1 MANTDRVKQVKD
13 AIIEHLRTIGARDW
27 EDVKKDFPDISAASF
42 WRYVKQAKEHLN
54 KKSAPASP
62 DLFNSEKASAA
73 SLEPWEKPELNST
86 FRMLKHAERFYE
98 LHTDVLALRQQ
109 ALIGEG
115 PIRDTRL
122 FARTIRL
129 RQQLLCDEMNVV
141 DRVHNTDVKTK
152 FLDEIVEEVS
162 KASPEVAKTI
172 MVSLHNL
179 NEKNQ
184 RDAVIE

>member
-1 MANTDRVKQVKD
+1 
-13 AIIEHLRTIGARDW
+13 
-27 EDVKKDFPDISAASF
+27 
-42 WRYVKQAKEHLN
+42 VKQAKEHLN
-54 KKSAPASP
+54 RKSASASP
-62 DLFNSEKASAA
+62 DLFTGEKASAT

-98 LHTDVLALRQQ
+98 LHTDLLALRQQ

-141 DRVHNTDVKTK
+141 DRVHHTDVATK
-152 FLDEIVEEVS
+152 FLDEVMEEIS

-172 MVSLHNL
+172 MVSLNNL
-179 NEKNQ
+179 NEKN
-184 RDAVIE
+184 RRTGVIE